1 MVNISSS
8 RRRGTS
14 AQTRYRIRRIILLAI
29 IVIIIFYI
37 FSLRLYLKK
46 QQQQHTKDNKHS
58 YGPPQRE
65 ENDDDNNN
73 KPVAVI
79 AHAISLIKC
88 SKGSSVTGFLD
99 AAAILRHSIHKNS
112 IHYKP
117 PILIGNN
124 NNNSTTTSVTTPKHQ
139 QRRRRSKYSYKMYG
153 IVHTSC
159 ADHAQVLERLGYE
172 IMVRDHPIKKDDI
185 KGEWLRN
192 HIEAENCCGSAE
204 FIKLYGMFLHLI
216 FIICAS
222 FFVYILVIYLWH
234 TN

>member
-29 IVIIIFYI
+29 IAIIIFYI

-46 QQQQHTKDNKHS
+46 QQQQQQQHTETNDNKNS

-124 NNNSTTTSVTTPKHQ
+124 NNSTTTSTAPKHQ

-204 FIKLYGMFLHLI
+204 FIKLYGMFHLI
-216 FIICAS
+216 YHSNMCC
-222 FFVYILVIYLWH
+222 FFVCMYW
-234 TN
+234 